1 MQKREWFIVL
11 ALCVF
16 AAFFAYGCSRG
27 DDHMGEGNMEEHH
40 EGMDGEHAGEMDE
53 HGAAMEKQHESM
65 QDLQE
70 EWLKAKAAMSGGD
83 TAGAAAAAS
92 EMEKSAA
99 IQDEFMLHRNA
110 ENKEEFQRQAMEFR
124 RMVMGFRAY
133 AEKGDV
139 KSLREVAPK
148 IDEACN
154 SCHGTF
160 R

>member
-1 MQKREWFIVL
+1 MGK
-11 ALCVF
+11 
-16 AAFFAYGCSRG
+16 G
-27 DDHMGEGNMEEHH
+27 DMEGQQEM
-40 EGMDGEHAGEMDE
+40 MDGEHAGEMGEHDKMMGEHGEAMDE

-65 QDLQE
+65 RDLQE

-110 ENKEEFQRQAMEFR
+110 GNKEEFQRQAMEFR
-124 RMVMGFRAY
+124 RMVMGFRTY

-139 KSLREVAPK
+139 KSLREVAPR